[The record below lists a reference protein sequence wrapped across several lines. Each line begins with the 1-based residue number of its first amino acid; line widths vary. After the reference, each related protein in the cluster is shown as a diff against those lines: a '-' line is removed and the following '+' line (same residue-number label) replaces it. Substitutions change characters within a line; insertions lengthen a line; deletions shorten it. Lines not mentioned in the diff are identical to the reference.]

1 MSFLSSIFHIPEL
14 SSYSDD
20 EYDKLVRQAKLR
32 RGDAIWVIP
41 GLAGALAGI
50 AWIGIGIAVM
60 LAIKASNAA
69 AAAAMSAAGGIP
81 AASPSLRGWAVG
93 NLLVGVL
100 ISVAVAVAVRWYLL
114 VRSIKRLINRA
125 GCPFCEFSLV
135 GLRVEHGWVRC
146 PECGQRVY
154 LHEHRLS
161 EEDILTDEQKRKPI
175 AGLGAGPMGAYVPRG
190 QKGMGQRR

>member
-1 MSFLSSIFHIPEL
+1 MSFLSSIFQIPEL

-50 AWIGIGIAVM
+50 AWISVGIAVM
-60 LAIKASNAA
+60 VAIKASNAA
-69 AAAAMSAAGGIP
+69 AAAAVSAAGGIP
-81 AASPSLRGWAVG
+81 AASPSLREWAVG

-100 ISVAVAVAVRWYLL
+100 IAVAAAVAVRWYLL

-161 EEDILTDEQKRKPI
+161 EEDILTDEQKRAPI
-175 AGLGAGPMGAYVPRG
+175 KGLGAGPMGAYVPRG
-190 QKGMGQRR
+190 QKGTGQRR

>member
-1 MSFLSSIFHIPEL
+1 
-14 SSYSDD
+14 
-20 EYDKLVRQAKLR
+20 
-32 RGDAIWVIP
+32 
-41 GLAGALAGI
+41 
-50 AWIGIGIAVM
+50 
-60 LAIKASNAA
+60 
-69 AAAAMSAAGGIP
+69 MSAAGGIL
-81 AASPSLRGWAVG
+81 AASPSLREWAVG

-135 GLRVEHGWVRC
+135 GLRIEHGWVRC

-161 EEDILTDEQKRKPI
+161 EEDILTDEERRKPI
-175 AGLGAGPMGAYVPRG
+175 KGLEARG
-190 QKGMGQRR
+190 RWGRMCQKVRRRWGGRGESGKQGD

>member
-1 MSFLSSIFHIPEL
+1 MLQILNIPEL
-14 SSYSDD
+14 SGYSDQ
-20 EYDKLVRQAKLR
+20 EYDRLVGEAKLR
-32 RGDAIWVIP
+32 RGDALWVLP
-41 GLAGALAGI
+41 VLAGI
-50 AWIGIGIAVM
+50 LAGIVWVGVGIGIM

-69 AAAAMSAAGGIP
+69 AAVAVAAAGGIP
-81 AASPSLRGWAVG
+81 ASSASLRGWSIG

-100 ISVAVAVAVRWYLL
+100 IAVAVAVALRWYLL

-135 GLRVEHGWVRC
+135 GLRIQKGWVRC

-161 EEDILTDEQKRKPI
+161 EEDILTDEEKRKPI
-175 AGLGAGPMGAYVPRG
+175 AGLGAGPMGAYVPR
-190 QKGMGQRR
+190 QRNGMGSRR

>member
-1 MSFLSSIFHIPEL
+1 MLQILTIPEL

-32 RGDAIWVIP
+32 RGDAIWVLP
-41 GLAGALAGI
+41 GLAGILVGM
-50 AWIGIGIAVM
+50 AWIGVGIGVM

-69 AAAAMSAAGGIP
+69 AAVAAAGVGGIP
-81 AASPSLRGWAVG
+81 AATPSMRGLAIG

-100 ISVAVAVAVRWYLL
+100 IAVAVAVAVRWFLL

-161 EEDILTDEQKRKPI
+161 EEDILTDEERRKPI
-175 AGLGAGPMGAYVPRG
+175 KGLGAGPMGAYVPRG
-190 QKGMGQRR
+190 QQGMSRKR